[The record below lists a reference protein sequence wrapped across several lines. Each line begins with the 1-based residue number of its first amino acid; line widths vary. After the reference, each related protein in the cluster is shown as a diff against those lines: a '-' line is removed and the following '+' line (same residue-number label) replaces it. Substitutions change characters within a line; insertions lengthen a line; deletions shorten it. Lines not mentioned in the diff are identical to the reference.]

1 MDGGEETEKHK
12 YPWLVYFRRYSKNL
26 VRNPNKD
33 GKRKMIHATFSCT
46 GALLDQNH
54 VLIAAHCILE
64 SEFQDF
70 TLQVQVFSYI
80 SSQILAADSIL
91 YVQT

>member
-1 MDGGEETEKHK
+1 MDGGEKTDKHK
-12 YPWLVYFRRYSKNL
+12 YPWLVYFRRYTRE
-26 VRNPNKD
+26 VEP
-33 GKRKMIHATFSCT
+33 GKLRPSAFGCT